1 MRRGFF
7 ITFEGGEGCGKS
19 THIGMLCEYLHK
31 RGYDVLRTREPG
43 GPALSE
49 KIRELLLFAKEG
61 LQMTPR
67 TEILLFEAARSQHV
81 SQTII
86 PALESGKIVI
96 SDRYADSTAAYQ
108 GAARSIAMDEVKML
122 NKFATGGLEADLT
135 ILLDIPEEEGLR
147 RAAMRDC
154 GKTDRMGSQE
164 LNFYR
169 DVRQAF
175 LDMARENPERFE
187 VVSSEGP
194 KEQTFEKIV
203 RAVEQRLLKNV

>member
-19 THIGMLCEYLHK
+19 THIGMLCEYLQK

-61 LQMTPR
+61 RQMTPR

-108 GAARSIAMDEVKML
+108 GAARSIAMGEVKML

-154 GKTDRMGSQE
+154 GKTDRMGSQA

-203 RAVEQRLLKNV
+203 KAVEQRLLKNV

>member
-1 MRRGFF
+1 MSRGFF

-19 THIGMLCEYLHK
+19 THIGMLCEYLQK

-61 LQMTPR
+61 RQMTPR

-108 GAARSIAMDEVKML
+108 GAARSIAMGEVKML

-169 DVRQAF
+169 DVRKAF